1 MARVQAQYLGG
12 NSVVLD
18 NCDTVGSV
26 MVRIA
31 NLHHRFASDVV
42 VVCPDTGKNLTDPPS
57 QKTPALVSVVLK
69 QEAESPADDLRLT
82 LRLHA
87 EQEDSATC
95 ARALDMLRRTGADGD
110 AVFLDAASDGNVKAV
125 KTLLSAGV
133 NANKNVAL
141 IRAAAYGN
149 KDVIDILLFQG
160 ADVNFVS
167 TGGGTALM
175 AASEAGHRQVVDIL
189 LSRGAQVDRTDM
201 WGNTAWEMASK
212 YGRWDVMEVLAYHGA
227 ATH

>member
-133 NANKNVAL
+133 NANKNVAFFWSPF
-141 IRAAAYGN
+141 
-149 KDVIDILLFQG
+149 LLVGASKTTFLPLSSFRSKKLTAVRVFFAS
-160 ADVNFVS
+160 ADVFVS
-167 TGGGTALM
+167 APTRLTFC
-175 AASEAGHRQVVDIL
+175 SQ
-189 LSRGAQVDRTDM
+189 
-201 WGNTAWEMASK
+201 
-212 YGRWDVMEVLAYHGA
+212 
-227 ATH
+227 